1 MLVKHYLIITT
12 EKNLNTKHINIKMQ
26 FIKYLFLFVNLFSV
40 KSFTVSQKIKQG
52 TSLKMFETYDI
63 EIPTNK
69 MLVVKKKANGFF
81 RIIRPVNIV
90 PTLVLCSTGGYIMN
104 PGVNLFKSQNF
115 IVSNVIVLLI
125 MFNSMIINDMFD
137 IHTDKINN
145 PDRPLVTGEISIKD
159 SLFLSLSMFIISEFL
174 NTKFIPSVLQYIPRL
189 ANIIILA
196 YTPILKRIPFIKNL
210 SCALL
215 VSSTLLFN
223 GFASIN
229 SGFLNK
235 NLAILALATQLVFTG
250 SFYNEMLLDIADLSG
265 DKENKIYTIPVLF
278 GEIESLKMIANITIL
293 NVLWCVYNLSCMFGS
308 IHGAVLFYLC
318 FPLFKN
324 IVHIRDTEF
333 SKDSIKYSV
342 KSTIKPMIIALFYLS
357 ILSMYY

>member
-1 MLVKHYLIITT
+1 MR
-12 EKNLNTKHINIKMQ
+12 
-26 FIKYLFLFVNLFSV
+26 FIKCLFLFVNLFSV
-40 KSFTVSQKIKQG
+40 KSFTLSQKIKHEN
-52 TSLKMFETYDI
+52 SLQMFETYDI
-63 EIPTNK
+63 ETPSNK
-69 MLVVKKKANGFF
+69 FFIVKKKANGFF
-81 RIIRPVNIV
+81 RMIRPVNIL

-125 MFNSMIINDMFD
+125 MFNSMILNDVFD

-145 PDRPLVTGEISIKD
+145 PDRPLITGDITIKD
-159 SLFLSLSMFIISEFL
+159 SLFLSLCMFIISEVL

-189 ANIIILA
+189 ANIMILA

-229 SGFLNK
+229 VSFLNK
-235 NLAILALATQLVFTG
+235 NLAILALASQLVFTG
-250 SFYNEMLLDIADLSG
+250 SFYNEILLDIADLSG
-265 DKENKIYTIPVLF
+265 DKENGIYTIPVLL
-278 GEIESLKMIANITIL
+278 GEIEALKMIANITIL
-293 NVLWCVYNLSCMFGS
+293 NVLWCAYNLSCMFNY
-308 IHGAVLFYLC
+308 IQGAVLLYLC

-324 IVHIRDTEF
+324 IIHVRDSEF
-333 SKDSIKYSV
+333 SKYSIKQSV
-342 KSTIKPMIIALFYLS
+342 NGTIKPMIIALFYLC
-357 ILSMYY
+357 ILSKYY

>member
-1 MLVKHYLIITT
+1 
-12 EKNLNTKHINIKMQ
+12 MQ
-26 FIKYLFLFVNLFSV
+26 IIKYLFLFVNLFSV
-40 KSFTVSQKIKQG
+40 KSFTLSQKIKHQ
-52 TSLKMFETYDI
+52 TSLQLFETYDT
-63 EIPTNK
+63 ETPVNK
-69 MLVVKKKANGFF
+69 MLVLKKKTTGFF
-81 RIIRPVNIV
+81 RMIRPVNIL

-115 IVSNVIVLLI
+115 IVSNLIVLLI

-145 PDRPLVTGEISIKD
+145 PDRPLITGEISMKES
-159 SLFLSLSMFIISEFL
+159 SLLSLSMFIISEVL
-174 NTKFIPSVLQYIPRL
+174 NIKFIPTVLQYIPRL
-189 ANIIILA
+189 ANIMILT

-223 GFASIN
+223 GLASIN
-229 SGFLNK
+229 ISFLNK
-235 NLAILALATQLVFTG
+235 NFAILALATQFVFTG

-265 DKENKIYTIPVLF
+265 DKENRIYTVPVLF

-342 KSTIKPMIIALFYLS
+342 KSTIKPMIIALFYLCV
-357 ILSMYY
+357 LSKYY